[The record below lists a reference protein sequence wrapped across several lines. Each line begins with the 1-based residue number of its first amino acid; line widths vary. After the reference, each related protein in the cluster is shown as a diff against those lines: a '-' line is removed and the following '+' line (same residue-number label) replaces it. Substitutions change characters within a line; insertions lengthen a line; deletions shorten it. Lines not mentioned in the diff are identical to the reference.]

1 MADQNNENTG
11 SGRNPTII
19 IGGGLLL
26 VGAVIVLIFGGTFF
40 GNNENVS
47 AVAGKTSVGE
57 TSVGETSVGETSVGG
72 TSVGDVIGGDEV
84 GREQLAQ
91 AEEILPTDIQLPSS
105 GPPLQTG
112 DLPYEF
118 SLKDPDGDTV
128 LLSQFIGRPLLINF
142 WATWCGPCRIE
153 MPEMQS
159 VFEEYGDSEDFL
171 ILALDQDESAKK
183 VAAYFDELGLTF
195 RPLLDEDNQTARS
208 YGLQGTLPASIFINP
223 DGEVTVV
230 HRGVM
235 TRGQID
241 EFLAETIPG
250 KSLVDAS

>member
-1 MADQNNENTG
+1 MTDQNNENTG
-11 SGRNPTII
+11 SGRNPIII
-19 IGGGLLL
+19 IGGALIL
-26 VGAVIVLIFGGTFF
+26 VGALVVLLFGGTLF
-40 GNNENVS
+40 GNNDIVS
-47 AVAGKTSVGE
+47 DDAVVSDDI
-57 TSVGETSVGETSVGG
+57 
-72 TSVGDVIGGDEV
+72 VGDDAVQ
-84 GREQLAQ
+84 EQLAR
-91 AEEILPTDIQLPSS
+91 AADTVPTAIELPVS
-105 GPPLQTG
+105 GPPLQVG
-112 DLPYEF
+112 DQPYEF
-118 SLKDPDGDTV
+118 SLKDLDGNTV
-128 LLSQFIGRPLLINF
+128 AMSQFIGRPLLINF

-153 MPEMQS
+153 MPELQS

-171 ILALDQDESAKK
+171 ILALDQDESAED

-195 RPLLDEDNQTARS
+195 QPLLDEGNQTAKS
-208 YGLQGTLPASIFINP
+208 YGLRGTLPASIFVNL

>member
-1 MADQNNENTG
+1 MTDQNTENTG
-11 SGRNPTII
+11 SGRNPIII
-19 IGGGLLL
+19 IGGALIL
-26 VGAVIVLIFGGTFF
+26 VGALVILLFGGTLF
-40 GNNENVS
+40 GND
-47 AVAGKTSVGE
+47 AVGSDDVVDDDAGSEGA
-57 TSVGETSVGETSVGG
+57 
-72 TSVGDVIGGDEV
+72 IQ
-84 GREQLAQ
+84 EQLAQ
-91 AEEILPTDIQLPSS
+91 AADSVATTIQLPAS
-105 GPPLQTG
+105 GPPLQAG

-118 SLKDPDGDTV
+118 SLKDLDGNTV
-128 LLSQFIGRPLLINF
+128 VLSQFIGRPLLINF

-153 MPEMQS
+153 MPELQS

-171 ILALDQDESAKK
+171 ILALDQDESAED

-195 RPLLDEDNQTARS
+195 QPLLDEGNQTAKS
-208 YGLQGTLPASIFINP
+208 YGLQGTLPASIFVDP

-235 TRGQID
+235 TRGQIE